1 MTKKILVIALAL
13 VASLA
18 LATTAMANEP
28 TGVFSV
34 FKQCPRFTGANFC
47 LWAHIEKGEVK
58 IGKTTVPINEEGKSP
73 ITLQGGYFRNEEV
86 EPATET
92 FIGAINGETLS
103 KTPQNVPG
111 GLTDIVNCTEIKGEG
126 LLKYI
131 AELAKAACKLVF
143 ENKTTGVAAITELAK
158 PASEIK
164 INTENQLNEEGVAL
178 SLPTKVRLENT
189 FLGGECYIGSSSE
202 PVTLNLTT
210 GKTKPPPPNTSIRG
224 SVGHFDIKEF
234 EGFIYSELTEDKLV
248 DNSFSVPKASGCG
261 GIFSGLIDPIIDS
274 KLELE
279 SAAGKNTAIQIGTDR
294 LATAEDVV
302 KQEKG
307 EKG

>member
-18 LATTAMANEP
+18 LATTAMAKEP

-34 FKQCPRFTGANFC
+34 FKQCPRFTGANYC
-47 LWAHIEKGEVK
+47 LWAHIESGEVK
-58 IGKTTVPINEEGKSP
+58 IGKTTVPINEEGKTP
-73 ITLQGGYFRNEEV
+73 ITLQGGYFRNEEK

-164 INTENQLNEEGVAL
+164 ISTDNQVNEEGVAL
-178 SLPTKVRLENT
+178 SLPTKIRLENT

-210 GKTKPPPPNTSIRG
+210 GKTKPPPPNTAIRG
-224 SVGHFDIKEF
+224 ALGDFELYEF
-234 EGFIYSELTEDKLV
+234 EKFDYIEITGDKLV
-248 DNSFSVPKASGCG
+248 DNAFSVPKATGCG
-261 GIFSGLIDPIIDS
+261 GIFSALIDPIIDS

-302 KQEKG
+302 KQEK
-307 EKG
+307 